1 MDRRTT
7 VDTYTST
14 AWKPD
19 YTALQQD
26 ELLHN
31 GRHFVF
37 EGNIEEII
45 ETGQKNVF
53 TVSQESQSDQ
63 IYYVEFWGTS
73 ILTLEIGSGFSET
86 AGVIRTVIPDFWQN
100 ISTTKNA
107 YVVGWI

>member
-63 IYYVEFWGTS
+63 IYYVNLGLL

-86 AGVIRTVIPDFWQN
+86 AG
-100 ISTTKNA
+100 
-107 YVVGWI
+107 